1 MAKSKVNVSKAG
13 GGILVREARKMF
25 RYTKVDPKRPAR
37 NTEYRR
43 PGDWNGPRHPDGK
56 PKTYRDADGNVHVA
70 PGDKRPYLDPRSRP
84 SFRKG
89 VSEKVWNRA
98 RKNKDGKV
106 VDVGGREVEWTPG
119 ERRRGVWDM
128 GHLPPHKYKEQYE
141 RYVDGLPPYDGPD
154 AAAKF
159 RDWYNDPKHY
169 RVEHPTT
176 NRSHRH
182 E

>member
-98 RKNKDGKV
+98 KGRDGKV
-106 VDVGGREVEWTPG
+106 RDPNTLDEIGWKPG
-119 ERRRGVWDM
+119 QSRRDVWDM
-128 GHLPPHKYKEQYE
+128 GHVPGEKYHDKWQDYLDGKMTPKE
-141 RYVDGLPPYDGPD
+141 
-154 AAAKF
+154 F
-159 RDWYNDPKHY
+159 REWYNDPANY
-169 RVEHPTT
+169 QVELPGN
-176 NRSHRH
+176 NRSHRF